1 MLTNEEKIAIAN
13 SHKRNLAYT
22 QYGVEL
28 NLKEEN
34 AKSTPNES
42 AVEGLNK
49 QLEDLKRQAAILD
62 AEIASLS

>member
-1 MLTNEEKIAIAN
+1 MLTNEEKIAIAE

-22 QYGVEL
+22 QYGIEL

-34 AKSTPNES
+34 AKATPNAS
-42 AVEGLNK
+42 AVEGFNN
-49 QLEDLKRQAAILD
+49 QLEDLKRQAAVLD